1 MMSRHPILPGECP
14 VKRLIVALALSACT
28 QSEHMAAPAHLV
40 PQAPAEG
47 SLSDGASK
55 IVAALRLRP
64 DIDRL
69 CGGGEAFRD
78 AMREAVINLV
88 MSGEIE
94 GNPRKDAESAANFLH
109 AHCEQPDA
117 APASAVAAKGKA
129 K

>member
-1 MMSRHPILPGECP
+1 
-14 VKRLIVALALSACT
+14 VKRLIVVLALSACT
-28 QSEHMAAPAHLV
+28 QSGHMAAPAPPV

-94 GNPRKDAESAANFLH
+94 GNPRKDAQSAADFLH
-109 AHCEQPDA
+109 AHCGQPEA
-117 APASAVAAKGKA
+117 APASAVGPNVSSGSR
-129 K
+129 